1 MIRKSAIALL
11 SSAAILSIPA
21 AMTASW
27 AQGRDDALQM
37 ISVDVEGGGGTV
49 FVTPNKRVV
58 VIDTGNPEASAAT
71 DNYPSAQ
78 RLVDAVKAAGGTKVD
93 YLITTHYHGD
103 HIGGLE
109 GFIKRIKID
118 NFIDHGINREIRGT
132 MGTGGMIGPDWRAV
146 GPDGQPM
153 VGRGGTV
160 PPPPGD
166 PNVPP
171 PNSTEAQYQ
180 NYLKL
185 IGGTGAKHRVVKTGE
200 HIRLD
205 DMDIHVVSADAV
217 MPAKAPVGSR
227 GAVPECAAMP
237 AMPANGGEENAR
249 STSVV
254 ITYGKTKIA
263 AFGDL
268 TWDREKDL
276 FCPEDKVGKVDVY
289 LSSHHGTQW
298 SGSPAMVNSLQPI
311 VTIMGNSPT
320 KGGDPNRVQV
330 IKSNPRHQGL
340 WLLHAARNAPQV
352 NENFD
357 MIANPNPAV
366 GAVDKASNLR
376 LRIRLNGDITV
387 INERN
392 GYNRTYKAGG

>member
-1 MIRKSAIALL
+1 MRKSILTLL
-11 SSAAILSIPA
+11 AGAAVLAIPA
-21 AMTASW
+21 AV
-27 AQGRDDALQM
+27 AQNRDDALQM

-58 VIDTGNPEASAAT
+58 VIDTGNPDASGAT
-71 DNYPSAQ
+71 GNYPSSQ
-78 RLVDAVKAAGGTKVD
+78 RLVDAIKAAGGTKVD

-103 HIGGLE
+103 HIGGME
-109 GFIKRIKID
+109 GFIKRIPVD
-118 NFIDHGINREIRGT
+118 TFVDHGENREIRGT
-132 MGTGGMIGPDWRAV
+132 MSSGGLIGPDWRIL
-146 GPDGQPM
+146 GPNGQPQA
-153 VGRGGTV
+153 GRGGAV
-160 PPPPGD
+160 PPPPAD

-171 PNSTEAQYQ
+171 LNSTEGQYR
-180 NYLKL
+180 NTYLKL
-185 IGGTGAKHRVVKTGE
+185 IGNSKHRVVKTGDR
-200 HIRLD
+200 IRID
-205 DMDIHVVSADAV
+205 GMDIHVVSADAV
-217 MPAKAPVGSR
+217 MPPKAPRGSR

-237 AMPANGGEENAR
+237 GMASNGGEENTR

-254 ITYGKTKIA
+254 ITYGRTKIA

-276 FCPEDKVGKVDVY
+276 FCPQDKVGKVDIY
-289 LSSHHGTQW
+289 LSSHHGTPL

-320 KGGDPNRVQV
+320 KGGHPERVQT

-340 WLLHAARNAPQV
+340 WLLHAARNTPQV

-357 MIANPNPAV
+357 MIANPDPAQ
-366 GAVDKASNLR
+366 GAVDKAHNLR
-376 LRIRLNGDITV
+376 LRIRPNGEITV